1 MLMKKTALMLL
12 AIMTIASI
20 FQQSQAQDKR
30 DDVASKVRQYAVY
43 PLKYD
48 MESLSEQ
55 DRELVTIFIQI
66 ANIMDELYWEQCFGL
81 ENKAKLESLADLNMY
96 EYAKINYGAWD
107 RMDGNKPFLP
117 NYKNKPEGANFYP
130 ANMTKKEFE
139 SLKNPL
145 KTSPYTILRRDIKGN
160 LLVIPYSQAYSRQL
174 KEVDMLLDN
183 AINIAENPSL
193 REYLMAK
200 REALQTDD
208 YLNSDIAWMEMKDS
222 QLDFVFGPIENY
234 EDGLYGYKT
243 AYEAFVLVKDKE
255 WSERLKQY
263 TKLLPEMQRM
273 LPCKPEYKKERPGT
287 NSDIN
292 VYDVIYY
299 AGDCNAAGKTIAI
312 NLPNDEKVQL
322 SHGTRRL
329 QLRNAMQAKFDM
341 IVKPIAD
348 LAISKNQQGNIKFN
362 AFFNN
367 VCFHEVAHG
376 LGIKQTITGKGT
388 VREALQNQY
397 SAWEEAKADICGL
410 FLVQKMIENGEIKD
424 ITVEDAYVT
433 YVASLI
439 RSVRFGATEAHGIA
453 NIMCFNFLNSRKAI
467 TLEKDGRYSVNIKEM
482 NSAIAAWA
490 ERVLTTEGNGDY
502 KAAQEYAAKNG
513 VVRPELQKVL
523 NKISKANIPVDIR
536 FEQGYQILGL
546 RNPLDRGDKK
556 AKKAIEPKTFEIQ
569 SPTLKPKKK

>member
-1 MLMKKTALMLL
+1 MKKTALMLL

>member
-1 MLMKKTALMLL
+1 MKKTALMLL

-160 LLVIPYSQAYSRQL
+160 LIVIPYSQAYSRQL
-174 KEVDMLLDN
+174 MEVDMLLDK
-183 AINIAENPSL
+183 AISIAENPSL

-208 YLNSDIAWMEMKDS
+208 YLNSDIAWMDMKDS

-243 AYEAFVLVKDKE
+243 AYEAFVLIKDKE
-255 WSERLKQY
+255 WSERLKHY
-263 TKLLPEMQRM
+263 TELLPEMQRM
-273 LPCKPEYKKERPGT
+273 LPCKPEYKEERPGT

-556 AKKAIEPKTFEIQ
+556 AKKAIEPKTVEIQ

>member
-139 SLKNPL
+139 NLKNPL

-160 LLVIPYSQAYSRQL
+160 LIVIPYSQAYSRQL
-174 KEVDMLLDN
+174 MEVDMLLDK
-183 AINIAENPSL
+183 AISIAENPSL

-208 YLNSDIAWMEMKDS
+208 YLNSDIAWMDMKDS
-222 QLDFVFGPIENY
+222 HLDFVFGPIENY

-243 AYEAFVLVKDKE
+243 AYEAFVLIKDKE
-255 WSERLKQY
+255 WSERLKHY
-263 TKLLPEMQRM
+263 TELLPEMQRM

-453 NIMCFNFLNSRKAI
+453 NIMCFNFLNSKKAI

-490 ERVLTTEGNGDY
+490 EHVLTTEGNGDY

-556 AKKAIEPKTFEIQ
+556 AKKAIVPNTFEIQ

>member
-139 SLKNPL
+139 NLKNPL

-160 LLVIPYSQAYSRQL
+160 LIVIPYSQAYSRQL
-174 KEVDMLLDN
+174 MEVDMLLDK
-183 AINIAENPSL
+183 AISIAENPSL

-208 YLNSDIAWMEMKDS
+208 YLNSDIAWMDMKDS
-222 QLDFVFGPIENY
+222 HLDFVFGPIENY

-243 AYEAFVLVKDKE
+243 AYEAFVLIKDKE
-255 WSERLKQY
+255 WSERLKHY
-263 TKLLPEMQRM
+263 TELLPEMQRM

-397 SAWEEAKADICGL
+397 SAWEEAKAVYDDIRIIVYGHTVLSIAFILESLVKVARKIKLFGSLKYPSGRHIDVDRIKIRFKRISRIIIIGLLICGRIKSNAQYILIHICDICPVLG
-410 FLVQKMIENGEIKD
+410 I
-424 ITVEDAYVT
+424 YR
-433 YVASLI
+433 I
-439 RSVRFGATEAHGIA
+439 RVR
-453 NIMCFNFLNSRKAI
+453 C
-467 TLEKDGRYSVNIKEM
+467 V
-482 NSAIAAWA
+482 
-490 ERVLTTEGNGDY
+490 
-502 KAAQEYAAKNG
+502 
-513 VVRPELQKVL
+513 
-523 NKISKANIPVDIR
+523 
-536 FEQGYQILGL
+536 
-546 RNPLDRGDKK
+546 KK
-556 AKKAIEPKTFEIQ
+556 
-569 SPTLKPKKK
+569 